1 MRIPT
6 GNFGNVTPQAQQTRV
21 AVSNVGTIGNAVSGF
36 GAATGQVAEQVQHE
50 QDKADVAATQAIL
63 TDLEAKS
70 NDRWENPETGATVT
84 RQGFKSSGVVTDM
97 DKADAGDY
105 EEARKRVPASQLT
118 YFDAQWK
125 AGQVRRT
132 STYSGFERA
141 QTDEAQRQ
149 QLNAT
154 VTTSVEQ
161 EASAYDNPM
170 QAELIRGARK
180 HSIEMYGQARGWA
193 QERIDAAVSEAN
205 QKALEQRAQN
215 YAVTNPTGWLNGDFT
230 LINSSTGELDMRAV
244 GLVESG
250 GKHRNADGSLVQGP
264 VTKSGERAQGEY
276 QLMPAT
282 GKELAAKRGVEYNPD
297 DPVQHAQLARDYAGQ
312 LSKKY
317 QSEPLA
323 GAAYNWGMGNVDKL
337 IAKVGDPR
345 KGEIS
350 MADFVKQLPAE
361 TRGWLSRYNKN
372 KTGLD
377 PVAVNK
383 IDNIAESQIRQQ
395 RTALRQQI
403 DPILNNTMAQ
413 LYNGE
418 VPDAMPNAST
428 IMFAYGE
435 EGQTAVKQLDI
446 AIDNARTFQAIQY
459 VTPAEQ
465 QAELAKVKPQA
476 NDPDYAL
483 KLDAYGKLS
492 ALVQKSNAN
501 IQAQRDSARFNDAL
515 ISGEKL
521 DPSNKSM
528 QKAAD
533 NTPSALNF
541 RINDAT
547 THDAIVQQ
555 VNQTGIIPSQVTSQ
569 LNAIAR
575 SSSPDVVKQG
585 STLFEAIYD
594 TDPASVGDMPKDM
607 QSFYLTVKQLTDA
620 GMASDE
626 AVKQAQNITYNQT
639 DAFKA
644 QLSSTQSTK
653 EYKNDR
659 ASAMDSAVSNMAQI
673 FRWDPS
679 ADDSTPEAVHFRN
692 DYQSLYDI
700 NYRNSGGNADVAKKM
715 TNTQIARTWS
725 ISEVNGSAQFMKYA
739 PEALYNFGPKGWVA
753 EQWKEEKERLSYGD
767 RRDEISTSPTQLG
780 ITSGSAPVITSNTPE
795 SRIGGEL
802 EITPDVL
809 TTHNGDYAIMV
820 RMKDKDG
827 IESVQPYYDKFG
839 RPMRWKPS
847 LEDWEPY
854 KKMQHER
861 ERQGEEEISRGKA
874 IRGFKE
880 KHRALDEQYQ
890 RLHDERMNRVK
901 NYFSWSNE

>member
-21 AVSNVGTIGNAVSGF
+21 SVGNVGAVGNAIAGV
-36 GAATGQVAEQVQHE
+36 GAAVGQMADQVQRE

-63 TDLEAKS
+63 TDLESKS
-70 NDRWENPETGATVT
+70 NDRWENPQTGATVT
-84 RQGFKSSGVVTDM
+84 RRGFGSSGVVTDM
-97 DKADAGDY
+97 DKADSADY
-105 EEARKRVPASQLT
+105 EEARKRVPASQIV

-154 VTTSVEQ
+154 VATSVEQ
-161 EASAYDNPM
+161 ESSAYDNPM
-170 QAELIRGARK
+170 QASLIRSARK
-180 HSIEMYGQARGWA
+180 HSIETYGQARGWA
-193 QERIDAAVSEAN
+193 PEQIEGAISEAN

-215 YAVTNPTGWLNGDFT
+215 YAVTDPVGWLKGDFPLT
-230 LINSSTGELDMRAV
+230 NNSTGELDMRAV

-250 GKHRNADGSLVQGP
+250 GKHRNADGSLVTSPAG
-264 VTKSGERAQGEY
+264 AQGEF
-276 QLMPAT
+276 QLMPDT

-297 DPVQHAQLARDYAGQ
+297 DPEQHAQLARDYAGQ

-317 QSEPLA
+317 QSETLA

-350 MADFVKQLPAE
+350 MADFVKQLPGE

-383 IDNIAESQIRQQ
+383 IDNIAEAQIREQ
-395 RTALRQQI
+395 RTALRQQVH
-403 DPILNNTMAQ
+403 PILNNTMTQ

-418 VPDAMPNAST
+418 VPDAMPNTAT

-435 EGQTAVKQLDI
+435 QGQTAVKQLDI

-501 IQAQRDSARFNDAL
+501 IQVQRDSARFNDAL

-569 LNAIAR
+569 LNAISR

-585 STLFEAIYD
+585 ATLFNALYD

-607 QSFYLTVKQLTDA
+607 QSFYLMVKQLSDA
-620 GMASDE
+620 GMAPDA
-626 AVKQAQNITYNQT
+626 AVKQAQNVTYNQT
-639 DAFKA
+639 DALKA

-653 EYKNDR
+653 EYRKERD
-659 ASAMDSAVSNMAQI
+659 SAMDSAVSSMKPWYS
-673 FRWDPS
+673 FGGPD
-679 ADDSTPEAVHFRN
+679 ADDQNPDTVEFRN

-700 NYRNSGGNADVAKKM
+700 NYRNSGGNADVAQKM

-725 ISEVNGSAQFMKYA
+725 LSDVNGSAQFMKYA
-739 PEALYNFGPKGWVA
+739 PEALYNYGPSGWQA
-753 EQWKEEKERLSYGD
+753 AQWKEEKERLTYGE
-767 RRDEISTSPTQLG
+767 REGKIETNPTQLG
-780 ITSGSAPVITSNTPE
+780 ITSGSAPVITSIIPD

-802 EITPDVL
+802 EITPDVM
-809 TTHNGDYAIMV
+809 THRDGMYSIIIRSKDENGIP
-820 RMKDKDG
+820 K
-827 IESVQPYYDKFG
+827 VQLYNDKFG
-839 RPMRWKPS
+839 RPLRWKPS

-854 KKMQHER
+854 KKMQQER
-861 ERQGEEEISRGKA
+861 EQQGEEEISRGKD
-874 IRGFKE
+874 IRGFKA

>member
-6 GNFGNVTPQAQQTRV
+6 GNFGNVMPQAQTTRTT
-21 AVSNVGTIGNAVSGF
+21 VSNAGAVGSAVSGL
-36 GAATGQVAEQVQHE
+36 GSALGQASEDLQRV

-70 NDRWENPETGATVT
+70 VDRWENPQTGAMVT
-84 RQGFKSSGVVTDM
+84 RKGFNSSGVMTDM
-97 DKADAGDY
+97 DKADSSDY
-105 EEARKRVPASQLT
+105 EEARKRVPVSQIN

-125 AGQVRRT
+125 AGQIRRASAY
-132 STYSGFERA
+132 STFERS

-154 VTTSVEQ
+154 VSTSVEQ

-170 QAELIRGARK
+170 QASLIRGARK
-180 HSIEMYGQARGWA
+180 HSIELYGQARGWSP
-193 QERIDAAVSEAN
+193 ESIDGAISEAN

-215 YAVTNPTGWLNGDFT
+215 YAVTNPTGWLNGDFS
-230 LINSSTGELDMRAV
+230 LVNSSTGELDMRAV

-250 GKHRNADGSLVQGP
+250 GKHRNADGSLVTSPKG
-264 VTKSGERAQGEY
+264 AQGEF
-276 QLMPAT
+276 QLMPET
-282 GKELAAKRGVEYNPD
+282 GKELADKRGVEYNPD

-383 IDNIAESQIRQQ
+383 IDNIAEAKIREQRAAVRQQ
-395 RTALRQQI
+395 V

-428 IMFAYGE
+428 ILFAYGE
-435 EGQTAVKQLDI
+435 QGQTAVKQLDI

-483 KLDAYGKLS
+483 KLDAHGKLS

-820 RMKDKDG
+820 RMKDKEG

-847 LEDWEPY
+847 LEVWEPY
-854 KKMQHER
+854 QKMQR
-861 ERQGEEEISRGKA
+861 ERAQQEEYEISRGKD

-890 RLHDERMNRVK
+890 RLHGERVDRFK

>member
-1 MRIPT
+1 M
-6 GNFGNVTPQAQQTRV
+6 PQAQTTRTT
-21 AVSNVGTIGNAVSGF
+21 VSNAGAVGSAVSGL
-36 GAATGQVAEQVQHE
+36 GSALGQASEDLQRV

-70 NDRWENPETGATVT
+70 VDRWENPQTGAMVT
-84 RQGFKSSGVVTDM
+84 RKGFNSSGVMTDM
-97 DKADAGDY
+97 DKADSSDY
-105 EEARKRVPASQLT
+105 EEARKRVPVSQIN

-125 AGQVRRT
+125 AGQIRRASAY
-132 STYSGFERA
+132 STFERS

-154 VTTSVEQ
+154 VSTSVEQ

-170 QAELIRGARK
+170 QASLIRGARK
-180 HSIEMYGQARGWA
+180 HSIELYGQARGWSP
-193 QERIDAAVSEAN
+193 ESIDGAISEAN

-215 YAVTNPTGWLNGDFT
+215 YAVTNPTGWLNGDFS
-230 LINSSTGELDMRAV
+230 LVNSSTGELDMRAV

-250 GKHRNADGSLVQGP
+250 GKHRNADGSLVTSPKG
-264 VTKSGERAQGEY
+264 AQGEF
-276 QLMPAT
+276 QLMPET
-282 GKELAAKRGVEYNPD
+282 GKELADKRGVEYNPD

-383 IDNIAESQIRQQ
+383 IDNIAEAQIREQ
-395 RTALRQQI
+395 RAAVRQQV

-428 IMFAYGE
+428 ILFAYGE
-435 EGQTAVKQLDI
+435 QGQTAVKQLDI

-483 KLDAYGKLS
+483 KLDAHGKLS

-809 TTHNGDYAIMV
+809 TTYNGDYAIMV
-820 RMKDKDG
+820 RMKDKEG

-847 LEDWEPY
+847 LEVWEPY
-854 KKMQHER
+854 QKMQR
-861 ERQGEEEISRGKA
+861 ERAQQEEYEISRGKD

-890 RLHDERMNRVK
+890 RLHGERVDRFK

>member
-6 GNFGNVTPQAQQTRV
+6 GNFGNVTPQVQPTRV
-21 AVSNVGTIGNAVSGF
+21 AVSNVGAVGNAVSGF
-36 GAATGQVAEQVQHE
+36 GAAAGQVAEQVQRD

-105 EEARKRVPASQLT
+105 EEARKRVPPSQLN

-141 QTDEAQRQ
+141 QTEEAQRQ

-154 VTTSVEQ
+154 VTSSVEQ

-170 QAELIRGARK
+170 QAGLIRSARK
-180 HSIEMYGQARGWA
+180 HSIEMYGQARGWS
-193 QERIDAAVSEAN
+193 QERIDGAVSEAN

-230 LINSSTGELDMRAV
+230 LVNSSTGELDMRAV

-250 GKHRNADGSLVQGP
+250 GKHRNADGSLVTSPAG
-264 VTKSGERAQGEY
+264 AQGEF
-276 QLMPAT
+276 QLMPDT

-317 QSEPLA
+317 QSETLA

-383 IDNIAESQIRQQ
+383 IDNIAESQIREQ
-395 RTALRQQI
+395 RAALRQQME
-403 DPILNNTMAQ
+403 PIVNNTFSQ
-413 LYNGE
+413 LYNGD
-418 VPDAMPNAST
+418 VPEAMPNAET
-428 IMFAYGE
+428 IMFMYGE
-435 EGQTAVKQLDI
+435 KGQQVVKQLDI
-446 AIDNARTFQAIQY
+446 AIDTARTFQAIQY

-555 VNQTGIIPSQVTSQ
+555 VNQTGIIPSQV
-569 LNAIAR
+569 L
-575 SSSPDVVKQG
+575 SSLSAAAVSRNPSAVLPAAN
-585 STLFEAIYD
+585 LFDAIYK
-594 TDPASVGDMPKDM
+594 TDPAAVKNMPESQQAYYLNIK
-607 QSFYLTVKQLTDA
+607 SFTDA
-620 GMASDE
+620 GADQQWAADKAYE
-626 AVKQAQNITYNQT
+626 LAYNQSE
-639 DAFKA
+639 DLKRQFAA
-644 QLSSTQSTK
+644 EQSTK
-653 EYKNDR
+653 EYKSDR
-659 ASAMDSAVSNMAQI
+659 DSAIDSAVSNMSQL

-679 ADDSTPEAVHFRN
+679 AGDNDPDARAFKR
-692 DYQSLYDI
+692 DYQTLYDI
-700 NYRNSGGNADVAKKM
+700 NYRTSGGNADVAKKR
-715 TNTQIARTWS
+715 TNAQIKRNWS
-725 ISEVNGSAQFMKYA
+725 ISEVNGRAQFMKYA
-739 PEALYNFGPKGWVA
+739 PEALYNYGPTGWQA
-753 EQWKEEKERLSYGD
+753 AQWKEEKERLMYGD
-767 RRDEISTSPTQLG
+767 GVKNPVNVVRNSALG
-780 ITSGSAPVITSNTPE
+780 DASMLSIEQPKSKIA
-795 SRIGGEL
+795 GEL
-802 EITPDVL
+802 ELVADLSTPHDRR
-809 TTHNGDYAIMV
+809 YAIV
-820 RMKDKDG
+820 IRSKDKDG
-827 IESVQPYYDKFG
+827 NERIDLYNDKYG
-839 RPMRWKPS
+839 VAQRWQPS

-854 KKMQHER
+854 QKML
-861 ERQGEEEISRGKA
+861 KA
-874 IRGFKE
+874 NEKSDQEKVIRGEMRYDFKA

>member
-84 RQGFKSSGVVTDM
+84 RQGFKSSGVVSDM

-170 QAELIRGARK
+170 QAGLIRSARK
-180 HSIEMYGQARGWA
+180 HSIEMYGQARGWP
-193 QERIDAAVSEAN
+193 QERIAAAVSEAN

-250 GKHRNADGSLVQGP
+250 GKHRNADGSLVTSPAG
-264 VTKSGERAQGEY
+264 AQGEF
-276 QLMPAT
+276 QLMPDT

-383 IDNIAESQIRQQ
+383 IDNIAEAQIRQQ

-428 IMFAYGE
+428 ILFAYGE
-435 EGQTAVKQLDI
+435 QGQTAVKQLDI
-446 AIDNARTFQAIQY
+446 AIDNARTFQSIQY

-809 TTHNGDYAIMV
+809 TTRNGDYAIMV
-820 RMKDKDG
+820 RMKDKEG

>member
-6 GNFGNVTPQAQQTRV
+6 GNFGNVTPQAQQNRV
-21 AVSNVGTIGNAVSGF
+21 AVSNVGAIGNAISGA
-36 GAATGQVAEQVQHE
+36 GVALGEAADLEQRR

-84 RQGFKSSGVVTDM
+84 RQGFKSSGVVADM

-105 EEARKRVPASQLT
+105 EEARKRVPSSQLN

-141 QTDEAQRQ
+141 QTEEAQRQ

-154 VTTSVEQ
+154 VTSSVEQ

-170 QAELIRGARK
+170 QAGLIRSARK
-180 HSIEMYGQARGWA
+180 HSIEMYGQARGWS
-193 QERIDAAVSEAN
+193 QERINGAVSEAN

-215 YAVTNPTGWLNGDFT
+215 YAVTNPSGWLNGDFT
-230 LINSSTGELDMRAV
+230 LVNSSTGELDMRAV
-244 GLVESG
+244 
-250 GKHRNADGSLVQGP
+250 
-264 VTKSGERAQGEY
+264 
-276 QLMPAT
+276 
-282 GKELAAKRGVEYNPD
+282 
-297 DPVQHAQLARDYAGQ
+297 
-312 LSKKY
+312 
-317 QSEPLA
+317 
-323 GAAYNWGMGNVDKL
+323 
-337 IAKVGDPR
+337 
-345 KGEIS
+345 
-350 MADFVKQLPAE
+350 
-361 TRGWLSRYNKN
+361 
-372 KTGLD
+372 
-377 PVAVNK
+377 
-383 IDNIAESQIRQQ
+383 
-395 RTALRQQI
+395 
-403 DPILNNTMAQ
+403 
-413 LYNGE
+413 
-418 VPDAMPNAST
+418 
-428 IMFAYGE
+428 
-435 EGQTAVKQLDI
+435 
-446 AIDNARTFQAIQY
+446 IQY

-585 STLFEAIYD
+585 STLFNALYE

-607 QSFYLTVKQLTDA
+607 QSFYLTVKQLTDS

-626 AVKQAQNITYNQT
+626 AVKQAQNVTYNQT
-639 DAFKA
+639 DALKL

-653 EYKNDR
+653 EYKKER
-659 ASAMDSAVSNMAQI
+659 ASAMDSAVSSMKPWYSFGGPA
-673 FRWDPS
+673 
-679 ADDSTPEAVHFRN
+679 ADDQNLNAVNFRN

-715 TNTQIARTWS
+715 TNTQISRTWS
-725 ISEVNGSAQFMKYA
+725 LSDVNGSAQFMKYA
-739 PEALYNFGPKGWVA
+739 PEALYNYGPSGWQA
-753 EQWKEEKERLSYGD
+753 AQWKEEKERLAYGE
-767 RRDEISTSPTQLG
+767 RGEKIETSPTQLG

-809 TTHNGDYAIMV
+809 TTRNGDYAIMV

-827 IESVQPYYDKFG
+827 NESVQPYYDKFG
-839 RPMRWKPS
+839 RLMRWKPS

-854 KKMQHER
+854 KKMQQER
-861 ERQGEEEISRGKA
+861 EQQGEEEISRGKD

-890 RLHDERMNRVK
+890 RLHDDRMNRVK

>member
-1 MRIPT
+1 MPT
-6 GNFGNVTPQAQQTRV
+6 VPQYQRQSQTQAAPVMTTNLRVPENPLVQGIQQ
-21 AVSNVGTIGNAVSGF
+21 
-36 GAATGQVAEQVQHE
+36 AADTSINMMVQAKR
-50 QDKADVAATQAIL
+50 KADVANIQDGLLKVAAFGDDQMNNQQNGLITKQGKAALGQSDLIVSKATKHAEDIAATLPDGDVRDNFMRQAQMQIL
-63 TDLEAKS
+63 SLKNQAVRYEVDQHQQYESGMQDATRKLWIQRES
-70 NDRWENPETGATVT
+70 ESWNDQQAAA
-84 RQGFKSSGVVTDM
+84 F
-97 DKADAGDY
+97 A
-105 EEARKRVPASQLT
+105 
-118 YFDAQWK
+118 
-125 AGQVRRT
+125 
-132 STYSGFERA
+132 
-141 QTDEAQRQ
+141 RQ
-149 QLNAT
+149 QRIIAT
-154 VTTSVEQ
+154 S
-161 EASAYDNPM
+161 SY
-170 QAELIRGARK
+170 GA
-180 HSIEMYGQARGWA
+180 ARGWSREQMLA
-193 QERIDAAVSEAN
+193 EIEKDNQEATE
-205 QKALEQRAQN
+205 LRAKN
-215 YAVTNPTGWLNGDFT
+215 YAVANPMGWLSGDF
-230 LINSSTGELDMRAV
+230 SADDSGVLDLRAV
-244 GLVESG
+244 GIVESG
-250 GKHRNADGSLVQGP
+250 GKHRNADGSLVTSPKG
-264 VTKSGERAQGEY
+264 AQGEF
-276 QLMPAT
+276 QLMPET
-282 GKELAAKRGVEYNPD
+282 GKELAAKRGQEYNPD
-297 DPVQHAQLARDYAGQ
+297 DPEQHAQLAKDYAGQ

-317 QSEPLA
+317 QSETLA

-350 MADFVKQLPAE
+350 MADFVAQLPGE

-383 IDNIAESQIRQQ
+383 IDNIAEAQIREQ
-395 RTALRQQI
+395 RTALRQQV

-418 VPDAMPNAST
+418 VPDAMPNAAT
-428 IMFAYGE
+428 IMFAYGDQ
-435 EGQTAVKQLDI
+435 GQTAVKQLDI

-501 IQAQRDSARFNDAL
+501 NQAQSDARRFNDAL

-521 DPSNKSM
+521 DPSNKAM

-569 LNAIAR
+569 LNAIAH

-585 STLFEAIYD
+585 STLFDALYD

-626 AVKQAQNITYNQT
+626 AVKQAQNVTYNQT
-639 DAFKA
+639 DALKA
-644 QLSSTQSTK
+644 QLTSTQSTK
-653 EYKNDR
+653 EYKKER
-659 ASAMDSAVSNMAQI
+659 SSALDSAVSNMSPWYS
-673 FRWDPS
+673 FGGPG
-679 ADDSTPEAVHFRN
+679 ADDQNINAVNFRN

-725 ISEVNGSAQFMKYA
+725 LSDVNGSAQFMKYA
-739 PEALYNFGPKGWVA
+739 PEALYNYGPSGWQA
-753 EQWKEEKERLSYGD
+753 SQWKEEKERLSYGD
-767 RRDEISTSPTQLG
+767 RSDEISTSPTQLG

-820 RMKDKDG
+820 RMKDKEG

-847 LEDWEPY
+847 LEEWEPY
-854 KKMQHER
+854 KKMQQER
-861 ERQGEEEISRGKA
+861 AQQEEAEISRGKD
-874 IRGFKE
+874 IRGFKA

-890 RLHDERMNRVK
+890 RLHDERVDRFK

>member
-36 GAATGQVAEQVQHE
+36 GAATEQVAEQVQHE

-105 EEARKRVPASQLT
+105 EEARKRVPPNQLN

-170 QAELIRGARK
+170 QAGLIRSARK

-215 YAVTNPTGWLNGDFT
+215 YAVTNPTGWLNGDFS

-250 GKHRNADGSLVQGP
+250 GKHRNADGSLVTSPAG
-264 VTKSGERAQGEY
+264 AQGEF
-276 QLMPAT
+276 QLMPDT

-361 TRGWLSRYNKN
+361 TRGWLARYNKN

-395 RTALRQQI
+395 RTALRQQME
-403 DPILNNTMAQ
+403 PIVNNTFSQ
-413 LYNGE
+413 LYNGD
-418 VPDAMPNAST
+418 VPEGMPNAET
-428 IMFAYGE
+428 IMFMYGE
-435 EGQTAVKQLDI
+435 KGQQVVKQLDI

-501 IQAQRDSARFNDAL
+501 IQAQRDAARFNDAL

-575 SSSPDVVKQG
+575 SSSPGVVKQG
-585 STLFEAIYD
+585 STLFNALYE

-820 RMKDKDG
+820 RMKDKEG

-847 LEDWEPY
+847 LEVWEPY
-854 KKMQHER
+854 QKMQR
-861 ERQGEEEISRGKA
+861 ERAQQEEYEISRGKD

-890 RLHDERMNRVK
+890 RLHGERVDRFK

>member
-6 GNFGNVTPQAQQTRV
+6 GNFGNVMPQAQTTRTT
-21 AVSNVGTIGNAVSGF
+21 VSNAGAIGSAVSGL
-36 GAATGQVAEQVQHE
+36 GSAIGQASEDLQRV

-70 NDRWENPETGATVT
+70 VDRWENPQTGAMVT
-84 RQGFKSSGVVTDM
+84 RKGFNSSGVMTDM
-97 DKADAGDY
+97 DKADSSDY
-105 EEARKRVPASQLT
+105 EEARKRVPVSQIN

-125 AGQVRRT
+125 AGQIRRASAY
-132 STYSGFERA
+132 STFERS

-154 VTTSVEQ
+154 VSTSVEQ

-170 QAELIRGARK
+170 QASLIRGARK
-180 HSIEMYGQARGWA
+180 HSIELYGQARGWS
-193 QERIDAAVSEAN
+193 QESIDGAISEAN

-215 YAVTNPTGWLNGDFT
+215 YAVTNPTGWLNGDFS
-230 LINSSTGELDMRAV
+230 LVNSSTGELDMRAV

-250 GKHRNADGSLVQGP
+250 GKHRNADGSLVTSPKG
-264 VTKSGERAQGEY
+264 AQGEF
-276 QLMPAT
+276 QLMPET
-282 GKELAAKRGVEYNPD
+282 GKELADKRGVEYNPD

-361 TRGWLSRYNKN
+361 TRGWLSHYNKN

-383 IDNIAESQIRQQ
+383 IDNIAEAQIREQ
-395 RTALRQQI
+395 RAAVRQQV

-428 IMFAYGE
+428 ILFAYGE
-435 EGQTAVKQLDI
+435 QGQTAVKQLDI

-483 KLDAYGKLS
+483 KLDAHGKLS

-820 RMKDKDG
+820 RMKDKEG

-847 LEDWEPY
+847 LEVWEPY
-854 KKMQHER
+854 QKMQR
-861 ERQGEEEISRGKA
+861 ERAQQEEYEISRGKD

-890 RLHDERMNRVK
+890 RLHGERVDRFK

>member
-21 AVSNVGTIGNAVSGF
+21 SVGNVGAVGNAIAGV
-36 GAATGQVAEQVQHE
+36 GAAVGQVADQVQRE

-63 TDLEAKS
+63 TDLESKS
-70 NDRWENPETGATVT
+70 NDRWENPQTGATVT
-84 RQGFKSSGVVTDM
+84 RQGFSSSGVVTDM
-97 DKADAGDY
+97 DKADSADY
-105 EEARKRVPASQLT
+105 EEARKRVPPSQMV

-125 AGQVRRT
+125 AWQVRRT

-154 VTTSVEQ
+154 VATSVEQ
-161 EASAYDNPM
+161 ESSAYDNPM
-170 QAELIRGARK
+170 QAGLIRSARK
-180 HSIEMYGQARGWA
+180 HAIETYGQARGWA
-193 QERIDAAVSEAN
+193 PERIEGAISEAN
-205 QKALEQRAQN
+205 QKAMEQRAQN
-215 YAVTNPTGWLNGDFT
+215 YAVTDPVGWLKGDFPLT
-230 LINSSTGELDMRAV
+230 NSSTGELDMRAV
-244 GLVESG
+244 GIVESN
-250 GKHRNADGSLVQGP
+250 GKHRNADGSLVTSPAG
-264 VTKSGERAQGEY
+264 AQGQF
-276 QLMPAT
+276 QLMPDT

-297 DPVQHAQLARDYAGQ
+297 DPEQHAQLARDYAGQ

-317 QSEPLA
+317 QSETLA

-350 MADFVKQLPAE
+350 MADFVKQLPGE

-383 IDNIAESQIRQQ
+383 IDNIAEEQIREQ
-395 RTALRQQI
+395 RTALRQQME
-403 DPILNNTMAQ
+403 PIVNNTFSQ
-413 LYNGE
+413 LYNGD
-418 VPDAMPNAST
+418 VPEAMPNAET
-428 IMFAYGE
+428 IMFMYGE
-435 EGQTAVKQLDI
+435 KGQQVVKQLDI

-501 IQAQRDSARFNDAL
+501 IQAQSDARRFNDAL

-555 VNQTGIIPSQVTSQ
+555 VSQTGIIPSRVTSQ

-575 SSSPDVVKQG
+575 SDSPDVVKQG
-585 STLFEAIYD
+585 ATLFNSLYD

-607 QSFYLTVKQLTDA
+607 QSFYLTVKQLSDA
-620 GMASDE
+620 GMAPDA
-626 AVKQAQNITYNQT
+626 AVKQAQNVTYNQT
-639 DAFKA
+639 DALKA

-653 EYKNDR
+653 EYKKER
-659 ASAMDSAVSNMAQI
+659 SSALDSAVSNMSPWYSFGGPDANDQN
-673 FRWDPS
+673 
-679 ADDSTPEAVHFRN
+679 TNAVNFRN

-700 NYRNSGGNADVAKKM
+700 NYRNSGGNSDVAKKM

-725 ISEVNGSAQFMKYA
+725 LSDVNGKAQFMKYA
-739 PEALYNFGPKGWVA
+739 PEALYNYGPSGWQA
-753 EQWKEEKERLSYGD
+753 AQWKEEKERLAYGE
-767 RRDEISTSPTQLG
+767 REEKIETSPTQLG
-780 ITSGSAPVITSNTPE
+780 ITSGSASVVTSSTPE

-820 RMKDKDG
+820 RMKNKEG

-847 LEDWEPY
+847 LEDWKPY
-854 KKMQHER
+854 QNMQQEKQQQA
-861 ERQGEEEISRGKA
+861 EYEILRGKD

-890 RLHDERMNRVK
+890 RLHDERMNKVK